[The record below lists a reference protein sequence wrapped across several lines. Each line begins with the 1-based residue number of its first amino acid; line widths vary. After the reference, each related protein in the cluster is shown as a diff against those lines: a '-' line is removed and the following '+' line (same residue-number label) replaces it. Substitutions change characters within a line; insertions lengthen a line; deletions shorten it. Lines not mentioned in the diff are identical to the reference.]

1 MNAPNEEKSD
11 YSKDSIYEELEL
23 SSLGE
28 HKLIVRTQTGL
39 AKTLKRISKPQL
51 KLVQSIRIEASQN
64 MV

>member
-39 AKTLKRISKPQL
+39 AKTLKIISKPQL